1 MIGLT
6 GSSMASRMAA
16 GLPIPT
22 PILVRGVIDSG
33 SDITCVAERV
43 MRQLNLAPSGQ
54 NTTQTTTGSFRVNLY
69 EVSLT
74 IPPVGRVPGP
84 FAVHDYLMV
93 MELAPTSTGIEVLV
107 GMDILGEL
115 LFLLDGP
122 RNEFTL
128 GD

>member
-1 MIGLT
+1 M
-6 GSSMASRMAA
+6 
-16 GLPIPT
+16 PIPT
-22 PILVRGVIDSG
+22 PNLVRGVLDCG

-43 MRQLNLAPSGQ
+43 MRLLNLAPAGQ
-54 NTTQTTTGSFRVNLY
+54 NTTQTTTGSFQVNLY
-69 EVSLT
+69 EVSLSV
-74 IPPVGRVPGP
+74 PPVGRLPGP

-115 LFLLDGP
+115 LFVLDGP
-122 RNEFTL
+122 RKEFTL